1 MKIIISFLQKASDVL
16 AHCSAV
22 LGQNDN
28 DWFTNRTGHL
38 SFRPEVIRN
47 GQGQFIARIACRTGC
62 SSRDWKVQG
71 FGTCGQWRSARQAM
85 KAARIMARDLALY
98 RYRFS
103 DGAKNVA

>member
-1 MKIIISFLQKASDVL
+1 MKIIISILQKASDVL
-16 AHCSAV
+16 AHFSTV

-28 DWFTNRTGHL
+28 DWFTNRTGQL
-38 SFRPEVIRN
+38 SFRPEVIPN
-47 GQGQFIARIACRTGC
+47 GQGQFTANIACRTGC
-62 SSRDWKVQG
+62 SSRDWKVHS
-71 FGTCGQWRSARQAM
+71 FGTCGHWPSARQAM

>member
-1 MKIIISFLQKASDVL
+1 MKIIISLLHKASDVL
-16 AHCSAV
+16 AHFSTV

-38 SFRPEVIRN
+38 SFRPEVIRSGN
-47 GQGQFIARIACRTGC
+47 GEFTAKIACRTGC
-62 SSRDWKVQG
+62 SSRDWKVQS
-71 FGTCGQWRSARQAM
+71 FGTFGHWRSARQAM

-103 DGAKNVA
+103 DGALNAV

>member
-1 MKIIISFLQKASDVL
+1 MKIIISILQKASDVL
-16 AHCSAV
+16 AHFSTV

-47 GQGQFIARIACRTGC
+47 GNGQFTAKIACRTGC